1 MAIHFSILTW
11 RIPWT
16 EEPGRLQPTGLQ
28 KVGVTTH
35 THTHTHI
42 PQRLFL
48 IGDPGQH
55 IESGVCSL
63 SHISWEG
70 RISQLELTP
79 NFTCCLWSSSG
90 SPDYFGPVDWQQ
102 RGCVTFWPKH
112 LGASGTP
119 PPLSPSHTET
129 VEATISRQCNFRM
142 KEECPACIRFSLS
155 KKEIL
160 FWGKPVRLG
169 DVVHPITPHIQ
180 KKMRTALM
188 VQWLRLCACNA
199 GGPSSILDQGAISH
213 KLQLRVCVPHLEHPD
228 K

>member
-1 MAIHFSILTW
+1 MQEMQEMKAQSWGQEDPW
-11 RIPWT
+11 RRKWQST
-16 EEPGRLQPTGLQ
+16 SVFLPGEFHGQRSLVGYNLQVC
-28 KVGVTTH
+28 KKSEWVY
-35 THTHTHI
+35 THTHI

-90 SPDYFGPVDWQQ
+90 SPDYLGPVDWQQ
-102 RGCVTFWPKH
+102 RGCVTFWPKQ
-112 LGASGTP
+112 LGASRTP
-119 PPLSPSHTET
+119 PPLSPCHTET
-129 VEATISRQCNFRM
+129 VEATISRQCSSKM

-160 FWGKPVRLG
+160 SWG
-169 DVVHPITPHIQ
+169 
-180 KKMRTALM
+180 
-188 VQWLRLCACNA
+188 
-199 GGPSSILDQGAISH
+199 
-213 KLQLRVCVPHLEHPD
+213 
-228 K
+228 